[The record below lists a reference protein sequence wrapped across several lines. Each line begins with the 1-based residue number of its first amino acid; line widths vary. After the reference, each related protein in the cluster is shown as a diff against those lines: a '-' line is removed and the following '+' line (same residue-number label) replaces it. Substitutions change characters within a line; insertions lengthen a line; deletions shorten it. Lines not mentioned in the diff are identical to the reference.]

1 VGDARPRH
9 CGGFL
14 FNCGV
19 LSCTGFSCWFFA
31 GFLIFVLSLLGEVR
45 IVVVIFRE
53 GRKADFNW
61 FVSVG
66 VKL

>member
-1 VGDARPRH
+1 M
-9 CGGFL
+9 
-14 FNCGV
+14 
-19 LSCTGFSCWFFA
+19 FA

-61 FVSVG
+61 FVSDS
-66 VKL
+66 VKLKLNRIDT